1 LNPQKILIT
10 GGSGFIGSNLV
21 HYQNLLG
28 KDVTVFD
35 LQPFPTAATSKDQ
48 PRNVVIGDITE
59 AESIENAVTGMDAIV
74 HLAAQTGVPSSI
86 QDPVTDCL
94 TNVVGTM
101 RVLEAARKTGVNK
114 VVIASSAAPLGR
126 AKPPA
131 SENTV
136 PLPISPYGASKLS
149 AEAYCLAYFGSYGIN
164 AIALRFANAYGERA
178 GHKESVVSKF
188 MKDILTTREIAIDG
202 TGGQTRDFIHVSDL
216 CSAIE
221 SAMNFDGGGEI
232 FQIGT
237 GTETSISDLA
247 NLIVDASKFD
257 VNVSYGPT
265 RAGDVLRNYSDIS
278 KAKKMMNWSPQ
289 KELNLGISQV
299 WEWFEANVSP
309 TN

>member
-1 LNPQKILIT
+1 
-10 GGSGFIGSNLV
+10 
-21 HYQNLLG
+21 
-28 KDVTVFD
+28 
-35 LQPFPTAATSKDQ
+35 
-48 PRNVVIGDITE
+48 
-59 AESIENAVTGMDAIV
+59 
-74 HLAAQTGVPSSI
+74 
-86 QDPVTDCL
+86 
-94 TNVVGTM
+94 
-101 RVLEAARKTGVNK
+101 
-114 VVIASSAAPLGR
+114 
-126 AKPPA
+126 
-131 SENTV
+131 
-136 PLPISPYGASKLS
+136 
-149 AEAYCLAYFGSYGIN
+149 
-164 AIALRFANAYGERA
+164 
-178 GHKESVVSKF
+178 